1 MGPENLN
8 KIEVFRSFNIN
19 IIPMKYYLIFILIA
33 LCSCETESE
42 RVERSKKE
50 IEETEKAFS
59 EMAGKIGIGK
69 AFLEY
74 ADENAVLN
82 RNNSIISGYDSIKE
96 HFKNPDKEGVS
107 LVWSPDFV
115 EVSSSGDLG
124 YTYGKFVYTVPDSTG
139 KSVKSNGIFHTVWKR
154 QKDGSWKFVWD

>member
-1 MGPENLN
+1 
-8 KIEVFRSFNIN
+8 
-19 IIPMKYYLIFILIA
+19 MKYYLILIMIA
-33 LCSCETESE
+33 VFSCESDSE
-42 RVERSKKE
+42 RMERSKKE
-50 IEETEKAFS
+50 IVETEKAFS
-59 EMAGKIGIGK
+59 RMAGEVGIGK

-82 RNNSIISGYDSIKE
+82 RNNSIIKGYTSIRK

-124 YTYGKFVYTVPDSTG
+124 YTYGEFVYTVQDSTG
-139 KSVKSNGIFHTVWKR
+139 KSIEKGIFHTVWKR